1 MQNPL
6 VIFVGAAVATLAAL
20 LGVTYDKWSPE
31 QGIATGIVATS
42 PIIES
47 ATAPASGS
55 PGAST
60 TTDTTGQAAAPATQ
74 AETTELA
81 AIDPQS
87 TTAPSSAAPTGPES
101 AVDDSVPTFDTI
113 RVETDGSTVMAGRGM
128 PSADVTVMLDGQA
141 LGTTKTDG
149 GGAWVFVPE
158 EPLPAGDHDLT
169 LRMQMANAEPVDSHQ
184 SVALKV
190 PEHGGDEALVVLNDP
205 NQASKVLQKPPVA
218 DVGQESSTAQ
228 AAPASKKV
236 EVASA
241 NPSVGESATVPLQ
254 TANTPLSLN
263 TVDYNDAGDIIFSG
277 QAPAGTS
284 VRLYVDNKSV
294 GDAKVDATG
303 AWTFAGRNQ
312 IQPGTHTLRIDQL
325 ATGAKVAQRIELP
338 FVRAE
343 PQEVAALM
351 QSTAE
356 PPIAEPPTV
365 EQPAAA
371 EQPAATE
378 SSAAAEPSAP
388 AATDNEAQTTTTAA
402 AESPQAPAVEP
413 PAAAA
418 SATPTTA
425 DATAVAS
432 SAPPAVVEP
441 AQPAADAPPSEA
453 AAMTSED
460 LAPAEIADPTT
471 PEAAEPSQATD
482 STVAAAAPAA
492 AATQAT
498 GADVAGTPEPSTAT
512 ATEAPAS
519 AEPST
524 TADAQLTT
532 PPAEETAAAPAP
544 AEETVASS
552 APAAQ
557 EQSATELSPRNG
569 RVVIQPGNNL
579 WRISRV
585 IYGQGVRYTIIYQA
599 NKDQIR
605 NPHLIYPGQIFA
617 TPGVSPPE
625 RIDPAQ
631 RTPLESETGSTTSG

>member
-31 QGIATGIVATS
+31 QGAATGIVATS
-42 PIIES
+42 PAVDS

-55 PGAST
+55 TGTST
-60 TTDTTGQAAAPATQ
+60 AETPAQTAAPA
-74 AETTELA
+74 AKSEPTELA
-81 AIDPQS
+81 AIDPQT
-87 TTAPSSAAPTGPES
+87 TTAPSSGAATGPET

-113 RVETDGSTVMAGRGM
+113 RVEPDGSTVMAGRGM

-141 LGTTKTDG
+141 LGTTRTDG

-169 LRMQMANAEPVDSHQ
+169 LRMQMADAEPVDSHQ

-228 AAPASKKV
+228 AAPSGTEV

-241 NPSVGESATVPLQ
+241 SPSTGESATVPLQ
-254 TANTPLSLN
+254 TADTPLSLN

-277 QAPAGTS
+277 QAPANSS

-303 AWTFAGRNQ
+303 AWTFAGRSQ

-325 ATGAKVAQRIELP
+325 ASGAKVAQRIELP

-343 PQEVAALM
+343 PQEVAALV

-356 PPIAEPPTV
+356 PP
-365 EQPAAA
+365 A
-371 EQPAATE
+371 EQPAAIE
-378 SSAAAEPSAP
+378 QPAAAEPSAP
-388 AATDNEAQTTTTAA
+388 ATSQVETTAA
-402 AESPQAPAVEP
+402 AEVPQAPAVESSTTTSSQATADGTAAP
-413 PAAAA
+413 SAPAA
-418 SATPTTA
+418 
-425 DATAVAS
+425 
-432 SAPPAVVEP
+432 VEP
-441 AQPAADAPPSEA
+441 AQPATQAPPSET

-460 LAPAEIADPTT
+460 LAPAEIPDPAST
-471 PEAAEPSQATD
+471 EAAEPSQATD
-482 STVAAAAPAA
+482 SAVAAAPA
-492 AATQAT
+492 TQDTGASAT
-498 GADVAGTPEPSTAT
+498 GATASATGTGASPDTGTAAEAQVAASQPEGAALSTA
-512 ATEAPAS
+512 
-519 AEPST
+519 
-524 TADAQLTT
+524 
-532 PPAEETAAAPAP
+532 PAEETAASSAP
-544 AEETVASS
+544 AEGTVASS
-552 APAAQ
+552 TPG
-557 EQSATELSPRNG
+557 TRNG

-625 RIDPAQ
+625 RIDPTQ
-631 RTPLESETGSTTSG
+631 RTPLESDTGSTTSG